1 MLDIFEMGIS
11 LEKSAKIT
19 KNESNIAIFTQNN
32 KSFSPNFWSS
42 FEENYLLTPRT
53 GPKSSFLNKI

>member
-1 MLDIFEMGIS
+1 MGIS

-32 KSFSPNFWSS
+32 RSFSPNFWSS
-42 FEENYLLTPRT
+42 FEENYLLTRT
-53 GPKSSFLNKI
+53 EPKVSFLNKI